1 MASKRKTTQTPSR
14 DEATGRV
21 LGSKS
26 RLETEAGLAA
36 RLVQHVSRG
45 RSLRVAAMSEGVPHR
60 TFFGWLDQGRAD
72 FETGVDSVFA
82 RFADSLNRALG
93 EYLGLTE
100 EGLAHPET
108 DESGRADAVV
118 ATNRRFIVERRLPSE
133 YGKRLEHTVRVDATE
148 HVIADIDAGVDAGE
162 ISPEAR
168 AQVLR
173 WLARETSEMQEQR
186 VH

>member
-1 MASKRKTTQTPSR
+1 MGTKRRTTQTPSR

-21 LGSKS
+21 TGSRS
-26 RLETEAGLAA
+26 RLETEDGLAA
-36 RLVQHVSRG
+36 RLIAHISRG
-45 RSLRVAAMSEGVPHR
+45 RTHRVAAQSEGVPHR
-60 TFFGWLDQGRAD
+60 TYFGWLDRGRAD
-72 FETGVDSVFA
+72 SDAGIDSVYA
-82 RFADSLNRALG
+82 RFQDAIDRAVG
-93 EYLGLTE
+93 EFLGLIE
-100 EGLAHPET
+100 EGIAHPET

-118 ATNRRFIVERRLPSE
+118 ATNRRFIVERRLPAE

-162 ISPEAR
+162 ISPDAR

-173 WLARETSEMQEQR
+173 WLARDTSEAAENR